1 MNRQEPRQ
9 ALRTIK
15 SRTKINLFTYSPFA
29 FEKMVDEGIYE
40 EDVKRAFSTASL
52 LETRDGGR
60 SGTHYRLRGFGMN
73 EGGLVL
79 VCVIKRRLV
88 EVVDLY
94 WD

>member
-15 SRTKINLFTYSPFA
+15 SRARANAFSYSQHA
-29 FEKMVDEGIYE
+29 FESMVDQSIYE

-52 LETRDGGR
+52 MEVREDRR
-60 SGTHYRLRGFGMN
+60 SGTHFFVRGFGMD
-73 EGGLVL
+73 ETALVL
-79 VCVIKRRLV
+79 VCVLLRSRV

>member
-1 MNRQEPRQ
+1 MRQGARQ
-9 ALRTIK
+9 ALRIIK
-15 SRTKINLFTYSPFA
+15 SRARDNAFRYSQHA
-29 FEKMVDEGIYE
+29 FEAMVDEGIYE

-52 LETRDGGR
+52 IEVREE
-60 SGTHYRLRGFGMN
+60 RLRGAHFVLRGFAMD

-79 VCVIKRRLV
+79 ICQLLRNRV